1 MIRQLSG
8 GSSKVFN
15 KLFEAAMFINS
26 ACSIIII
33 FLLLITQN
41 SFSEIYKW
49 VDKNGHIKFSDK
61 KPVSGNKTK
70 TVKVKINTVKVPKIY
85 HNGMDDDYASDEKST
100 SGRDDIIS
108 KNVIMYSASWCGV
121 CSTAKK
127 YFKHKGIPYKE
138 YDVETSAKGRKDFKR
153 LRGKGV
159 PIILIGKK
167 RMDGFDQS
175 YFERLN

>member
-1 MIRQLSG
+1 MKDL
-8 GSSKVFN
+8 
-15 KLFEAAMFINS
+15 L
-26 ACSIIII
+26 C
-33 FLLLITQN
+33 LLITFLLFVIAQP

-49 VDKNGHIKFSDK
+49 VDKNGNIKFSDK

-70 TVKVKINTVKVPKIY
+70 TVKLKINTVKVPKIY
-85 HNGMDDDYASDEKST
+85 HNEVDDYAPDEKSK
-100 SGRDDIIS
+100 SGRDETIS

-121 CSTAKK
+121 CTTAKN
-127 YFKHKGIPYKE
+127 YFKQKDIPYKE

>member
-1 MIRQLSG
+1 MKDLLCLVI
-8 GSSKVFN
+8 
-15 KLFEAAMFINS
+15 A
-26 ACSIIII
+26 
-33 FLLLITQN
+33 FLLFVIAQP

-49 VDKNGHIKFSDK
+49 VDKNGNIKFSDK

-70 TVKVKINTVKVPKIY
+70 TVKLKINTVKVPKVY
-85 HNGMDDDYASDEKST
+85 HNETGDEYASDET
-100 SGRDDIIS
+100 IS

-121 CSTAKK
+121 CTTAKK